1 MLLLLPALQTASVR
15 GRLLGADKKKRERK
29 SKNSLS
35 QFVPSLTGS
44 SLKDELMVLS
54 GCHEDEERSWEY
66 EMGTGCVN
74 LSAGKSPSVHSSFSH
89 VPQGPLRRL
98 LPANGLPPEALAA
111 DTLLNDFRQLT
122 QQGRCCKVLQLLLL
136 L

>member
-1 MLLLLPALQTASVR
+1 
-15 GRLLGADKKKRERK
+15 
-29 SKNSLS
+29 
-35 QFVPSLTGS
+35 
-44 SLKDELMVLS
+44 MVLS
-54 GCHEDEERSWEY
+54 GCREDGEHSWEY
-66 EMGTGCVN
+66 GMVTGCVN
-74 LSAGKSPSVHSSFSH
+74 RGAGKSPSVHSSFSR

-136 L
+136 LRNSFYPLKGNLPTAIFNTHLNLCFNLFLLY